1 MSARTRSALAGLA
14 ALAALALAGCA
25 TTPEPA
31 EKDWPMV
38 PSAKRTTPEAQ
49 PSPTAAPPAAT
60 AATDPALQ
68 TPPAPEQVTPAVEYA
83 DVFER
88 IRAGYGM
95 PDVEHPSVDQQ
106 LAFYAARPEHLD
118 RTFERAERYLY
129 YVVSELEARGM
140 PLELA
145 MLPVVESA
153 FNPYAYSRAR
163 AAGIWQ
169 FIPPTA
175 ARYQVRVNWWQDG
188 RRDILDSTRAALDY
202 LQVLHGMFGDWML
215 ALAAY
220 NCGEGCVKRAID
232 RNVAAGLPTDYFS
245 LKLPGETRAYVP
257 KLLALS
263 RLVASPADYGL
274 EFSPIENAPYFA
286 RVDVGGQIDLR
297 IAATLAGVSDEE
309 MHALNPAFNRWATDP
324 DGPHHLLVPYEIAPQ
339 FGDAVAKLSP
349 ELRMPVERHVVRSGE
364 TLASIA
370 KRRQLPPTAIERLN
384 GGGLKRTSL
393 RVGDEVLVPASSVAP
408 LRAGLVIEGERPLR
422 GTRKGRTYVVR
433 RGDSLWAIAKRH
445 GVSVAELA
453 RMNGLSTKSKLPAGR
468 KLVVKSGGGG
478 GGKASRATGADGTRR
493 VQYTVRRGDTLH
505 EISRKFQVSV
515 AQLRDWNRISG
526 ANIKAGQKLVVY
538 VDGSRDFGG

>member
-1 MSARTRSALAGLA
+1 MNARARHVGLA
-14 ALAALALAGCA
+14 LLATLALAGCA
-25 TTPEPA
+25 STPEAP

-38 PSAKRTTPEAQ
+38 PSAKR
-49 PSPTAAPPAAT
+49 APVPAETPAAAV
-60 AATDPALQ
+60 AATPAPAEDPALQ
-68 TPPAPEQVTPAVEYA
+68 TPPAPEQVTPTVTYA

-95 PDVEHPSVDQQ
+95 ADVDDRSIDRELDYYVTH
-106 LAFYAARPEHLD
+106 AEYLD
-118 RTFERAERYLY
+118 RTFARAERYLY

-153 FNPYAYSRAR
+153 YNPYAYSRAR

-220 NCGEGCVKRAID
+220 NCGEGCVQRAID
-232 RNVAAGLPTDYFS
+232 RNVAAGLPIDYFS
-245 LKLPGETRAYVP
+245 LRLPKETRAYVP

-263 RLVASPADYGL
+263 RVVASPADYGL
-274 EFSPIENAPYFA
+274 EFAQIANEPYFA

-297 IAATLAGVSDEE
+297 IAATLAGVTDEE

-339 FGDAVAKLSP
+339 FSEAVAKLAADV
-349 ELRMPVERHVVRSGE
+349 RMPVERHVVAKGE
-364 TLASIA
+364 TLAAIA
-370 KRRQLPPTAIERLN
+370 KRRQLPASAIQQIN
-384 GGGLKRTSL
+384 GLSYTSL
-393 RVGDEVLVPASSVAP
+393 RPGDEVLLPASSVAP
-408 LRAGLVIEGERPLR
+408 LRAGLVIEGERGSRASR
-422 GTRKGRTYVVR
+422 GKRGTYVVR
-433 RGDSLWAIAKRH
+433 RGDTLWAIAKRH
-445 GVSVAELA
+445 RVSVSELA
-453 RMNGLSTKSKLPAGR
+453 RMNGLSTQATLPAGR
-468 KLVVKSGGGG
+468 KLVVYSGGGG
-478 GGKASRATGADGTRR
+478 SRAKHPAGPGGDGLRR

-505 EISRKFQVSV
+505 EISRRFQCTV
-515 AQLRDWNRISG
+515 AQLRDWNGLSG
-526 ANIKAGQKLVVY
+526 ADIKAGQKIVVY
-538 VDGSRDFGG
+538 VDGSRDYGG